1 MAVKSIPVALRALL
15 LKGMVIPAVPLALD
29 SDRRLA
35 ESYQRALIRY
45 YLDSGAGGLA
55 VGVHTTQFAIREP
68 EIGLF
73 DPVLSAVK
81 RAVDEWSVGNDRSIL
96 RIAGV
101 CGRTPQAVQEANIAL
116 DRGYHACLLS
126 LGAFQTDDLG
136 VVLRHCREI
145 ASVIPLVGFYLQPA
159 VGGRLLPYTFWREF
173 MEIENVLAVKI
184 APFNRYQTLDVVRAV
199 VEAGRE
205 SEIALYT
212 GNDDNIVIDLL
223 TRYQFST
230 NTRQAEVRIVGGLL
244 GQWAVWTRKAVEILE
259 EIHAICEAGSSIPN
273 QLLSLA
279 AQMTDANGAI
289 FDAANTFHGCIPGI
303 HYILYQQGLMPGTWC
318 LDPNEILSPGQKE
331 EIERIRTSYPA
342 LTDDQFIRENITYWL
357 G

>member
-1 MAVKSIPVALRALL
+1 

-35 ESYQRALIRY
+35 ERYQRALIRY

-73 DPVLSAVK
+73 EPVLSAAK

-101 CGRTPQAVQEANIAL
+101 CGRTPQAVQEANLAL

-126 LGAFQTDDLG
+126 LGVFQTDDLG

-199 VEAGRE
+199 FEAGRE

-230 NTRQAEVRIVGGLL
+230 STRQTEVRIVGGLL
-244 GQWAVWTRKAVEILE
+244 GQWAVWTRKAVEMLE
-259 EIHAICEAGSSIPN
+259 EIHAICEADSSIPN

-342 LTDDQFIRENITYWL
+342 LTDDQFVREHLTYWL